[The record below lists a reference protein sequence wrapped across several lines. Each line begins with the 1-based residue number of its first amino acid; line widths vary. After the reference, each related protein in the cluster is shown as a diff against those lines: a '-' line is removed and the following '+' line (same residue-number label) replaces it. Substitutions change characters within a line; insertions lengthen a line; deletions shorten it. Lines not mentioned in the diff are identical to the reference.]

1 MNEEYEK
8 ITDLKD
14 MLSKSVARYANK
26 TLYKLGNDVLVI
38 DRDEEKIQEICDYV
52 THAVQL
58 DATDEKALKSLGIK
72 NFDVAIVSI
81 GSDIQASIMITL
93 LMKELGVKYTI
104 AKAKS
109 DLHSKVLYKIGAD
122 KVVLPEK
129 DMGVRIARNL
139 VYSNVLDYIEL
150 SPNHSIMEIESSE
163 IWHGKT
169 LKDINFR
176 NKYGVNVVAVKQ
188 ENDIQVS
195 PGAEYM
201 ITPKDIIVAIGTN
214 EQLEN
219 IQKKIKK

>member
-1 MNEEYEK
+1 MNKKQFVVIGLGRFGY
-8 ITDLKD
+8 
-14 MLSKSVARYANK
+14 SVAK

-214 EQLEN
+214 KQLEN